1 MTVTEM
7 PPQVEGA
14 QGAPAAPTGKKGKK
28 AKKEKGGRSNLL
40 PAVVLAVGIA
50 AGGWF
55 MGGSGGGAA
64 ASTET
69 TADPAVVEGPLLGVE
84 PLTVNLAG
92 GHYLRVAVS
101 LQLSDEY
108 TDVVE
113 DHDTGA
119 EALAHHDETRVR
131 DTLISLFGGR
141 DASEL
146 STSEGRDAARHDL
159 HEATSELLDGT
170 VMEVYFTEFVIQ

>member
-7 PPQVEGA
+7 PPIDHTPD
-14 QGAPAAPTGKKGKK
+14 APAAAAGKKGNGKKGKK
-28 AKKEKGGRSNLL
+28 DKGGRSNLL
-40 PAVVLAVGIA
+40 PAVVLAAGIA

-64 ASTET
+64 ASTDT
-69 TADPAVVEGPLLGVE
+69 TAEAAVVEGPLLGME

-101 LQLSDEY
+101 LQLSDAYE
-108 TDVVE
+108 DVVE
-113 DHDTGA
+113 DHEGG

-131 DTLISLFGGR
+131 DALISLFGGR
-141 DASEL
+141 DAGEL
-146 STSEGRDAARHDL
+146 STSDGRDAARHDL
-159 HEATSELLDGT
+159 HAATSELLDGT